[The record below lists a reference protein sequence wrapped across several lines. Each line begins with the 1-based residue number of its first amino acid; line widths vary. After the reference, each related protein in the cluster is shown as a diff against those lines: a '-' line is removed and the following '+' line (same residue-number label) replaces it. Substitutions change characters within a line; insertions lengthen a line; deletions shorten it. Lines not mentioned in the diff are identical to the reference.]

1 MTVTACPTA
10 MEEEGFGV
18 TPFLQTA
25 SCGLAAWGVW
35 STGLSGASA
44 VLRSWRGLY
53 CELRVF
59 YGTVCWEVRKGNSL
73 CRAWLS
79 CRNPRIRVKPRA

>member
-1 MTVTACPTA
+1 ML
-10 MEEEGFGV
+10 
-18 TPFLQTA
+18 PFLQTA

-59 YGTVCWEVRKGNSL
+59 YGTVGWEVRKGNRVYAEPGSL
-73 CRAWLS
+73 AGIQGS
-79 CRNPRIRVKPRA
+79 E